1 MTRLPLTPHIEGV
14 LKKAQDLSLIIKRN
28 GVDVDLFFHCFLS
41 DLSLSCSS
49 IFKKVNIDPKDWL
62 RESRQVLSKKR
73 ENKNVKKTVKTDV
86 RKLLVAA
93 EHIAEES
100 FELDY
105 IPPEVI
111 LMVFFDRYH
120 SPKVI
125 KKLYPHKNK
134 EADVTVLGFIT
145 ECSFGVKDLDIED
158 INSPLD
164 EDIQTPDD
172 WIDMFDKNPILSQ
185 FAENLNIKALN
196 KEFDKIVDFD
206 GKIDEMATILCR
218 KKKPNAILVGPAGT
232 GKTSLVEGLA
242 AKIVAGDA
250 PELIANKV
258 IYSVSLSSMVAG
270 TEYRGQF
277 EKRLEDFVNEAKK
290 YSNLILFIDE
300 VHTLIGAGGAT
311 NNSLEASN
319 ILKPELARGT
329 ISCIGATT
337 INEYTNTIKKDT
349 ALDRRFERVIIREPS
364 KFQMEE
370 ILPTIV
376 SYYEEFHGVI
386 YTDKFLN
393 NIIGYCEKYIPNK
406 FYPDKAI
413 DVIDHCGAQA
423 KVNFWHVTP
432 SIKTIQMK
440 TVEAALNPEKDH
452 AELLEKLNESLEK
465 WTEGVTKESPEVK
478 LKHLKDFFD
487 KKKNA
492 LSKRP
497 IINKLF
503 KCLKDELVGQ
513 RVLLDK
519 LKEKIILSGF
529 GLKKPDNFSSPDCF
543 AISGPQF
550 SGKSYFVDLLKNS
563 LQKHGVNVLSYSG
576 VHFSD
581 HFAPHK
587 IASSQGNN
595 TSICEKIMISPNSVL
610 IIDDFHKIDNSS
622 IPIFSQIFKH
632 GNFQMA
638 NGDIADFSNCKIFL
652 TCALSS
658 SQSTMGFQSSGQ
670 DKNNLMIHPDLLS
683 QIDDYFILKEL
694 NEKDLRRLLWMK
706 LKRLKNSLQDN
717 NIILEFD
724 FKYIQEKVEQIKNEK
739 NKTEALNKKI
749 LSEINPFISE
759 AILNGDEKIKLFIEK
774 ERSSEEDTV

>member
-1 MTRLPLTPHIEGV
+1 MPKLPLTPHIEGV
-14 LKKAQDLSLIIKRN
+14 LEKAQELSVILKRN
-28 GVDVDLFFHCFLS
+28 GVDIDLFFHCFLS
-41 DLSLSCSS
+41 DLSLSCTS
-49 IFKKVNIDPKDWL
+49 IFKKVHIDPKDWL
-62 RESRQVLSKKR
+62 KESRHFLSKKR
-73 ENKNVKKTVKTDV
+73 ENKNVKKTIKTDV
-86 RKLLVAA
+86 RKLLSAA
-93 EHIAEES
+93 EGIAEEN
-100 FELDY
+100 FQLDY
-105 IPPEVI
+105 IPPEII
-111 LMVFFDRYH
+111 LMVFFDQAH

-125 KKLYPHKNK
+125 KKLYPQHDKK
-134 EADVTVLGFIT
+134 ADGTVLGFIT
-145 ECSFGVKDLDIED
+145 ECSLAVKDFDLEELT
-158 INSPLD
+158 NSPL
-164 EDIQTPDD
+164 EEEAETPDH

-218 KKKPNAILVGPAGT
+218 KKKPNVILVGPAGT

-364 KFQMEE
+364 RFQMEE

-376 SYYEEFHGVI
+376 SYYEDFHGVE
-386 YTDKFLN
+386 YSDEFLN
-393 NIIGYCEKYIPNK
+393 NIISYCERYIPNK

-423 KVNFWHVTP
+423 KVNFWHITP
-432 SIKTIQMK
+432 SLKAIQVK
-440 TVEAALNPEKDH
+440 TVEAALDPEKDH
-452 AELLEKLNESLEK
+452 AELLEKLNASLEK
-465 WTEGVTKESPEVK
+465 WTEGVTSKTPEVK
-478 LKHLKDFFD
+478 INHLKDFFD
-487 KKKNA
+487 KKKNP
-492 LSKRP
+492 LS
-497 IINKLF
+497 NKKTVERLF
-503 KCLKDELVGQ
+503 TCLSESLVGQ
-513 RVLLDK
+513 KELLEK
-519 LKEKIILSGF
+519 LKERIILSSL
-529 GLKKPDNFSSPDCF
+529 GLKKVDNFSSPDCY

-550 SGKSYFVDLLKNS
+550 AGKSYFVDLLKDS
-563 LQKHGVNVLSYSG
+563 LQKRGVNVLSYSG
-576 VHFSD
+576 VHFAD
-581 HFAPHK
+581 AFAPHK
-587 IASSQGNN
+587 IASSQGTN
-595 TSICEKIMISPNSVL
+595 TSICEKISISPNSVL
-610 IIDDFHKIDNSS
+610 IIDDFHKIDNSA
-622 IPIFSQIFKH
+622 IPIFNQIFKH
-632 GNFQMA
+632 GNFQMT

-658 SQSTMGFQSSGQ
+658 SQSSMGFQALE
-670 DKNNLMIHPDLLS
+670 KTKENLLIHPDILS

-694 NEKDLRRLLWMK
+694 NDKDLRRLLWMK
-706 LKRLKNSLQDN
+706 LKRLKNRLKDN
-717 NIILEFD
+717 NIELSFSFD
-724 FKYIQEKVEQIKNEK
+724 YIFDTVCQIEKEK
-739 NKTEALNKKI
+739 NKTEALSNKI
-749 LSEINPFISE
+749 LSEITPHISD
-759 AILNGDEKIKLFIEK
+759 AILRGEETIELCVEK
-774 ERSSEEDTV
+774 ERV